1 MKNENVCLKKKLEEV
16 EAALSAQETE
26 LKKVKSKAEYYEDKS
41 TSMKLFTTV
50 KVRAEMLKEYTK
62 GKFFAWDPEDAFST
76 WEQMK
81 LLYSDS
87 EVGEAQQAGE
97 LAGSSLIDLV
107 DLRMW

>member
-1 MKNENVCLKKKLEEV
+1 
-16 EAALSAQETE
+16 
-26 LKKVKSKAEYYEDKS
+26 
-41 TSMKLFTTV
+41 MKLFTTV

-87 EVGEAQQAGE
+87 EGEEEQQAGE
-97 LAGSSLIDLV
+97 PAGSSLV
-107 DLRMW
+107 DPSGPKNVATGSRAKKVTVEEAAE